1 MCGVRKNTIVIDF
14 SVLPAR
20 PEIGKIQTFLDNVI
34 KVQYEDVISIQLHH
48 ARNCVY
54 VEMKSYEIAL
64 RYQSEHNW
72 KRTMVCVDKE
82 FRIPI
87 YVDCEAVTVR
97 VHDLPPS
104 VSHSAVGEFMLKFG
118 EVISIRDETW
128 MHYFP
133 GISNGVRVLR
143 MNLLRHIPSYVTIDN
158 EITMVSYLNQ
168 PKSCR
173 QCHKP
178 IHPGK
183 KCVESNSAALVNHP
197 QAVSTSSTP
206 PSDGLFT
213 EADFPPIKQAQKA
226 SSLSSNLP
234 TIEETKHQND
244 DEWTDIDDNASTSSS
259 SDYIEATNKRRRSK
273 REKAETKKV
282 CSEQCS
288 PNPREH
294 ATRASSNQVFS
305 SKNKSGNSSK

>member
-1 MCGVRKNTIVIDF
+1 MCGVRKNTLVIDF

-34 KVQYEDVISIQLHH
+34 KVRYEDVISIQLHH

-54 VEMKSYEIAL
+54 VEMKSYEIAS

-72 KRTMVCVDKE
+72 KRTMLCADKE

-143 MNLLRHIPSYVTIDN
+143 MNLLRHIPSYVTIAN
-158 EITMVSYLNQ
+158 EITMISYENQ

-173 QCHKP
+173 HCHEP

-183 KCVESNSAALVNHP
+183 KCVESNNAAFVNHP
-197 QAVSTSSTP
+197 RTASTASSP

-213 EADFPPIKQAQKA
+213 EADFPPINKAQKA
-226 SSLSSNLP
+226 P
-234 TIEETKHQND
+234 TVEETKQND

-259 SDYIEATNKRRRSK
+259 SDFIEATNKRRRSK

-288 PNPREH
+288 PNRSSKEH
-294 ATRASSNQVFS
+294 ATGASSTQVFS
-305 SKNKSGNSSK
+305 LKNKSSNGSK